1 MNIFFTE
8 KRNIYQNHNSFRNII
23 LILTFF
29 LNYCQKYPKTSCV
42 SCRYSVVEEKGHKQ
56 MSRGSGG
63 GGKVEIKCEDMS
75 QNEASIWRRES
86 NTITE
91 K

>member
-1 MNIFFTE
+1 M
-8 KRNIYQNHNSFRNII
+8 
-23 LILTFF
+23 
-29 LNYCQKYPKTSCV
+29 
-42 SCRYSVVEEKGHKQ
+42 VEEKGHKQ

>member
-1 MNIFFTE
+1 M
-8 KRNIYQNHNSFRNII
+8 
-23 LILTFF
+23 
-29 LNYCQKYPKTSCV
+29 
-42 SCRYSVVEEKGHKQ
+42 VEEKGHKQ

-63 GGKVEIKCEDMS
+63 KVEIKFEDMS